1 MLLKIKNYSML
12 DYIKNKI
19 NKFKNYKDRD
29 ELLVNEYNVEK
40 NKIKCNL
47 EELKKKEKFIEKNI
61 IDFF

>member
-1 MLLKIKNYSML
+1 M